1 MILSNQENVSTKST
15 SKNLWGDGLASNF
28 INILKLVQQSQYVYN
43 LYYQEKYL
51 FENINTSVFLKFI
64 FKWIKGPL

>member
-1 MILSNQENVSTKST
+1 MILSDQENVSTNST

-28 INILKLVQQSQYVYN
+28 INILVQQSQYVYN

-51 FENINTSVFLKFI
+51 FENINTFVFLKFI

>member
-1 MILSNQENVSTKST
+1 MILSDQENVSTNST

-28 INILKLVQQSQYVYN
+28 INILVQQSQYVYN
-43 LYYQEKYL
+43 FYYQEKYL
-51 FENINTSVFLKFI
+51 FENINTFVFLKFI

>member
-1 MILSNQENVSTKST
+1 MILSDQENVSTNST
-15 SKNLWGDGLASNF
+15 SKNLSGDGLASNF
-28 INILKLVQQSQYVYN
+28 INILVQQSQYVYN

-51 FENINTSVFLKFI
+51 FENINTFVFLKFI